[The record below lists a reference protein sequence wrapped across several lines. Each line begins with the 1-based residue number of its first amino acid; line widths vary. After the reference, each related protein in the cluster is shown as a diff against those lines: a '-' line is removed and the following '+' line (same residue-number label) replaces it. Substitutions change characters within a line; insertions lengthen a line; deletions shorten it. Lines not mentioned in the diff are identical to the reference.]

1 VTWILGTVLNI
12 GDIQGGGQLV
22 DRLQNSLFLQILSFF
37 KVLAFFAAIIML
49 VVSGFRMMSAMDKS
63 EKVTIARK

>member
-12 GDIQGGGQLV
+12 GDIQGSGQLV
-22 DRLQNSLFLQILSFF
+22 DRLQNSLFLLILSFF

>member
-1 VTWILGTVLNI
+1 LGTVLNI
-12 GDIQGGGQLV
+12 GDIQGSGQLV